1 MRTLSYAQRQRITS
15 YLFFSV
21 AVGSV
26 FTVAAPTVLPCPAS
40 DRMHMYAEEEQM
52 VEVSK
57 SSTLTVIQDQKDS
70 TPASQL

>member
-1 MRTLSYAQRQRITS
+1 MRTLSCAQRQRITS

-52 VEVSK
+52 VEVPK
-57 SSTLTVIQDQKDS
+57 SSIVSSIHGEVDS
-70 TPASQL
+70 TPAP